1 MGRKES
7 KAWDCIH
14 SLCAA
19 NKMEEQNL
27 YKRARLLLSSYS
39 GLCWSRA
46 AWDTLAKDPLSVED
60 AMCTHL
66 AFQYLRDYSEDET
79 KQEFITRVS
88 NLMDVRVLQDIVN
101 HTLMRVREFPVFGK
115 IHFEIL
121 NKCYLSSIG
130 YQEDDILFELD
141 IERSRYYDRKKE
153 AIMLFGIVFWASAL
167 PHYEE
172 LIKAVRSA

>member
-14 SLCAA
+14 SFCAT
-19 NKMEEQNL
+19 NKMDEQNL
-27 YKRARLLLSSYS
+27 YKRARLLLSSYG
-39 GLCWSRA
+39 GLCWSRS
-46 AWDTLAKDPLSVED
+46 AWDVLTKDPFSTED
-60 AMCTHL
+60 ALCAQL
-66 AFQYLRDYSEDET
+66 AFHYLRNYSEDET

-88 NLMDVRVLQDIVN
+88 NLMDVRVLQEIVN
-101 HTLMRVREFPVFGK
+101 HTLLRVREFPVFGK

-121 NKCYLSSIG
+121 NKCYFSSVG
-130 YQEDDILFELD
+130 YQEDDILFDLD

-153 AIMLFGIVFWASAL
+153 AIMLFGIVFWTSAL

-172 LIKAVRSA
+172 LIKTVRSA